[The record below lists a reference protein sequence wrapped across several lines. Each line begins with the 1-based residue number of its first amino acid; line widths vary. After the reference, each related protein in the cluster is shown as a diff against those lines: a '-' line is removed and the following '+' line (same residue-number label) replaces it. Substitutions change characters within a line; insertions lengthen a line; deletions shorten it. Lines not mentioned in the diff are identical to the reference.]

1 MKIDNEKIEKERKR
15 QGLTAT
21 ELAKKVGIT
30 RQAYSTFVRR
40 RRSTKLSTLAKI
52 AEALDVDPKDLLT

>member
-1 MKIDNEKIEKERKR
+1 MKIDIEKIEKERKR

-52 AEALDVDPKDLLT
+52 AEALDFDPKDLLR